1 MQILVVGKSR
11 RAGKSKAGK
20 DYDFTTLMVEYDMRE
35 NDDNS
40 GVLVDR
46 INVSASMMP
55 FALVEVGATY
65 DLDFD
70 RNGYLLAIKKLEF

>member
-1 MQILVVGKSR
+1 MRILVVGKSR
-11 RAGKSKAGK
+11 HAGKSKAGK
-20 DYDFTTLMVEYDMRE
+20 NYDFTTIMAEYDMLA

-40 GVLVDR
+40 GVSVDR
-46 INVSASMMP
+46 INVSATMMP

-70 RNGYLLAIKKLEF
+70 RNGYLLGVEKL

>member
-1 MQILVVGKSR
+1 MRILVVGKSH
-11 RAGKSKAGK
+11 RAGTSKAGK
-20 DYDFTTLMVEYDMRE
+20 DYDFSTLMVEYDMRA

-40 GVLVDR
+40 GVMVDR

-65 DLDFD
+65 DVDFD
-70 RNGYLLAIKKLEF
+70 RNGYLLGIEKL